1 MATLELNKE
10 NFNATIESGKT
21 VIIDFWAPWCGP
33 CRAFA
38 PTFEA
43 VSDEFPDVV
52 FAKINTEA
60 EPELGAA
67 FNIRSIPTLM
77 VFREQVILFSEAGM
91 LPKSALQ
98 QVVTQAQTL
107 DMAKV
112 HAEIAAQSAQPDQ
125 AATN

>member
-1 MATLELNKE
+1 MSALELTSK

-43 VSDEFPDVV
+43 VAEEFPDVV

-60 EPELGAA
+60 EPDLGAA
-67 FNIRSIPTLM
+67 FNVRSIPTLM
-77 VFREQVILFSEAGM
+77 VFREQVIIFTQAGM
-91 LPKSALQ
+91 LPKSGLQ
-98 QVVTQAQTL
+98 QVVQKSL
-107 DMAKV
+107 EVDMAVV
-112 HAEIAAQSAQPDQ
+112 HAEIAQQEKVLTVS
-125 AATN
+125 

>member
-1 MATLELNKE
+1 MATIELTNE

-43 VSDEFPDVV
+43 VAEEFPDVV

-60 EPELGAA
+60 QPDLGAA
-67 FNIRSIPTLM
+67 FNVRSIPTLM
-77 VFREQVILFSEAGM
+77 VFREQVILFTQAGM
-91 LPKSALQ
+91 LPKSGLQ
-98 QVVTQAQTL
+98 QVVQKAL
-107 DMAKV
+107 EVDMAVV
-112 HAEIAAQSAQPDQ
+112 HAEVAQQEKAVTVS
-125 AATN
+125 

>member
-1 MATLELNKE
+1 MSTLELTSE

-43 VSDEFPDVV
+43 VAEEFPDVV

-60 EPELGAA
+60 EPDLGAA
-67 FNIRSIPTLM
+67 FNVRSIPTLM
-77 VFREQVILFSEAGM
+77 VFREQVIIFTQAGM
-91 LPKSALQ
+91 LPKSGLQ
-98 QVVTQAQTL
+98 QVVKKSL
-107 DMAKV
+107 EVDMAVV
-112 HAEIAAQSAQPDQ
+112 HVEIAQQEKVPTVS
-125 AATN
+125 